1 MHKIAVGNNGIEYP
15 VYIKVNQKGNQ
26 VSGGF
31 IITEYGRSDNMNQPE
46 YSINE
51 ETLRKVYQASTVADH
66 INAVKRTEPIY
77 ASIIEGLNRAWN
89 KEQEEQGITD
99 QEMQQKKNE

>member
-1 MHKIAVGNNGIEYP
+1 
-15 VYIKVNQKGNQ
+15 
-26 VSGGF
+26 
-31 IITEYGRSDNMNQPE
+31 MNQPE
-46 YSINE
+46 YYINE

-89 KEQEEQGITD
+89 KEQERQGITD
-99 QEMQQKKNE
+99 QEIQQKKNESFDDSQFSDDAMKKCKE